1 MEVNAKTYSQGH
13 FEGTVWDTKHG
24 SIGEVEAGKGVITR
38 YADGRPTRFTF
49 KTKFDRPPRLQI
61 TPLFIDPK
69 SAFKEFWIYHL
80 APSGDQAVDESGF
93 YLKCYG
99 ETGLS
104 IQSEYFATA
113 IYTVGDD

>member
-1 MEVNAKTYSQGH
+1 MSAQSQ
-13 FEGTVWDTKHG
+13 VRDTKHG

-49 KTKFDRPPRLQI
+49 KTKFDRPPRVQI
-61 TPLFIDPK
+61 TPVFIDPK
-69 SAFKEFWIYHL
+69 SPFKNFWIYHL

-93 YLKCYG
+93 YLGCCG
-99 ETGLS
+99 ETGLN
-104 IQSEYFATA
+104 IHFEYLATA